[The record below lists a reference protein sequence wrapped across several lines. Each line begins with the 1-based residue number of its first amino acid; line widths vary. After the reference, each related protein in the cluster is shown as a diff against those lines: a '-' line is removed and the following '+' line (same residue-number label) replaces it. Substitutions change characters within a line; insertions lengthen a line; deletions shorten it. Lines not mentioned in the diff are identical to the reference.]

1 MLMQSLQVLLVP
13 LVFVFVTYYAG
24 NKWGSKAG
32 YLSFIALAYSTFLTL
47 VAGWQGGSQEFYN
60 WSPIGLF
67 GLKLDGLSIPLL
79 FIIALLCTLMSLYSI
94 PYMAH
99 IIGADTKQFGL
110 YYALLLL
117 YSIGMMGAVMA
128 TNLIEFYL
136 FFELMLIPSYFLI
149 ARWGYGDRD
158 RISFMYFM
166 WTHIGALSF
175 LAGILWL
182 GFLAGTPGQPV
193 FDLEK
198 IVASAIPQDL
208 RLWVTILMVVGL
220 LVKMA
225 AFGLHIW
232 LPHAHA
238 EAPTPISAL
247 LSPAMIGIGGYAI
260 VRIVMST
267 LPTAFFQISLALTIW
282 AVVTMLYGGAMALV
296 QDDIKRLLAYS
307 SISQM
312 GYILLG
318 ISSFQ
323 ILGVSG
329 SMFQFVS
336 HGLGKG
342 ILFMVAGAI
351 ILQTHGLRSIS
362 RMGGLAS
369 KMPITT
375 TATLLGFLTIM
386 GIPPTTG
393 FISEFLIFAGS
404 FNEGFA
410 LGSMLRLALSALA
423 VISTALT
430 AGYSLWAVKRIFFGT
445 LPAELNGV
453 TEAPWTITGP
463 LLVLGS
469 ISLVIGIF
477 PDLVE
482 HLLLPAVKLI
492 LGG

>member
-1 MLMQSLQVLLVP
+1 MQVLQILLVP
-13 LVFVFVTYYAG
+13 LVFVFVVYAAG
-24 NKWGSKAG
+24 VRWGAKAG
-32 YLSFIALAYSTFLTL
+32 WFSFAALGYSTFLTL
-47 VAGWQGGSQEFYN
+47 LAGWQGGVQEFYD

-67 GLKLDGLSIPLL
+67 GLKADGLSIPIL
-79 FIIALLCTLMSLYSI
+79 FTIALLCTLMSIYSI
-94 PYMAH
+94 PYMQH
-99 IIGADTKQFGL
+99 VIGDEKREFGL
-110 YYALLLL
+110 YYALLTL
-117 YSIGMMGAVMA
+117 YSVGMMGAVLA

-149 ARWGYGDRD
+149 AKWGYGDRD

-175 LAGILWL
+175 LAGILSIGYL
-182 GFLAGTPGQPV
+182 SGS
-193 FDLEK
+193 FDLAK
-198 IVASAIPQDL
+198 IVASTIPANL
-208 RLWVTILMVVGL
+208 RLFIVGLMVLGL

-260 VRIVMST
+260 VRLVMT
-267 LPTAFFQISLALTIW
+267 ILPTAFFEISTVLAIW
-282 AVVTMLYGGAMALV
+282 AIVTMFYGGAMALV

-307 SISQM
+307 SVSQM

-323 ILGVSG
+323 VLGVSG
-329 SMFQFVS
+329 SMFQYVT

-342 ILFMVAGAI
+342 ILFMVAGTI
-351 ILQTHGLRSIS
+351 IMQAHGLRSIS
-362 RMGGLAS
+362 KMGGLAS
-369 KMPITT
+369 KMPITA
-375 TATLLGFLTIM
+375 TAAIIGFLTIM

-404 FNEGFA
+404 FNQAFA
-410 LGSMLRLALSALA
+410 ANSMLRIALSFLG
-423 VISTALT
+423 VVSTALT
-430 AGYSLWAVKRIFFGT
+430 AGYSLWAVKRIFFGK
-445 LPAELNGV
+445 LPDELNNV
-453 TEAPWTITGP
+453 TEAPWVVTGP
-463 LLVLGS
+463 LLVLAA
-469 ISLVIGIF
+469 ISLILGIY

-482 HLLLPAVKLI
+482 KLLLPAVKMI

>member
-1 MLMQSLQVLLVP
+1 MQNLQILVVP
-13 LVFVFVTYYAG
+13 LLFVFVTYFAG
-24 NKWGSKAG
+24 LKWGAKAG
-32 YLSFIALAYSTFLTL
+32 WLAFIPLAYSTGLTL
-47 VAGWQGGSQEFYN
+47 LAGWLGGVQEFYS

-67 GLKLDGLSIPLL
+67 GLNADGLSVPIL
-79 FIIALLCTLMSLYSI
+79 FTISLLCTLMSIYSI
-94 PYMAH
+94 PYMQH
-99 IIGADTKQFGL
+99 IIGEDRKQFGL

-117 YSIGMMGAVMA
+117 YSVGMMGAVLA

-166 WTHIGALSF
+166 WTHIGALAF
-175 LAGILWL
+175 LAGILSVGYL
-182 GFLAGTPGQPV
+182 SGT
-193 FDLEK
+193 FDLAK
-198 IVASAIPQDL
+198 IVAGTLPANL
-208 RLWVTILMVVGL
+208 RVWIVGLMVVGL

-260 VRIVMST
+260 VRLVMT
-267 LPTAFFQISLALTIW
+267 ILPTAFFQISTALAVW
-282 AVVTMLYGGAMALV
+282 AVVTMFYGGTMALV

-307 SISQM
+307 SVSQM

-323 ILGVSG
+323 VLGVSG
-329 SMFQFVS
+329 SMFQYVT

-351 ILQTHGLRSIS
+351 IMQTHGLRSIS
-362 RMGGLAS
+362 KMGGLAS

-375 TATLLGFLTIM
+375 IAAIIGFLTIM

-404 FNEGFA
+404 FNQAFA
-410 LGSMLRLALSALA
+410 LNSMIRIGLSFLG
-423 VISTALT
+423 VVSTALT
-430 AGYSLWAVKRIFFGT
+430 AGYSLWAVKRIFFGK
-445 LPAELNGV
+445 LPDELGNV
-453 TEAPWTITGP
+453 TEASGIVTGP
-463 LLVLGS
+463 LLVLAT
-469 ISLVIGIF
+469 ISVVLGIF

-482 HLLLPAVKLI
+482 KLLLPSIKMI

>member
-1 MLMQSLQVLLVP
+1 MFGQILQILLVP
-13 LVFVFVTYYAG
+13 FVSVFITYFVG
-24 NKWGSKAG
+24 VRWGAKAG
-32 YLSFIALAYSTFLTL
+32 WIAFAALAYSTLLTVL
-47 VAGWQGGSQEFYN
+47 TGWQGGGQEFYD
-60 WSPIGLF
+60 WRPIGLF
-67 GLKLDGLSIPLL
+67 GFNADGLSIPIL
-79 FIIALLCTLMSLYSI
+79 FTIVLLCALISIYSI

-99 IIGADTKQFGL
+99 VIGSEEKQFGL

-117 YSIGMMGAVMA
+117 YAVGMMGAVLA

-149 ARWGYGDRD
+149 AKWGYGDRD

-166 WTHIGALSF
+166 WTHIGALAF

-182 GFLAGTPGQPV
+182 WSLTGT
-193 FDLEK
+193 FDLQN
-198 IVASAIPQDL
+198 ILTSSIPANLRVWVAS
-208 RLWVTILMVVGL
+208 LMVIGL

-260 VRIVMST
+260 VRIVMT
-267 LPTAFFQISLALTIW
+267 TMPLALSYISTVLALW
-282 AVVTMLYGGAMALV
+282 AVVTMFYGGMMALV

-318 ISSFQ
+318 ISSVNV
-323 ILGVSG
+323 LGVSG
-329 SMFQFVS
+329 SMMQYVS

-342 ILFMVAGAI
+342 ILFMAAGAI
-351 ILQTHGLRSIS
+351 IMQAHGLRSI
-362 RMGGLAS
+362 RKMGGLAS

-375 TATLLGFLTIM
+375 AAALIGFITIM
-386 GIPPTTG
+386 GIPPTSG
-393 FISEFLIFAGS
+393 FISEFLIFLGS
-404 FNEGFA
+404 FQEAFTLA
-410 LGSMLRLALSALA
+410 SPLRLIISCLA
-423 VISTALT
+423 VVSTALT
-430 AGYSLWAVKRIFFGT
+430 AGYALWTVKRVFFGQ
-445 LPAELNGV
+445 LPAELENIH
-453 TEAPWTITGP
+453 EPPWTVTGP
-463 LLVLGS
+463 LIVLAA
-469 ISLVIGIF
+469 ISVIIGIF

-482 HLLLPAVKLI
+482 RFLLPSIKAI

>member
-1 MLMQSLQVLLVP
+1 LYMQIIQILLVP
-13 LVFVFVTYYAG
+13 FVFVFITYAAG
-24 NKWGSKAG
+24 VRWGPKAG
-32 YLSFIALAYSTFLTL
+32 WLSFVALAYSTFLTL
-47 VAGWQGGSQEFYN
+47 FAGWQGGVQEFYD
-60 WSPIGLF
+60 WRPIGLF
-67 GLKLDGLSIPLL
+67 GLNADGLSVPIL
-79 FIIALLCTLMSLYSI
+79 FTIALLCTLMSIYSI
-94 PYMAH
+94 PYMHH
-99 IIGADTKQFGL
+99 IIGDDKKQFGL

-117 YSIGMMGAVMA
+117 YSVGMMGAVLA

-149 ARWGYGDRD
+149 AKWGYGDRD

-166 WTHIGALSF
+166 WTHIGALTF
-175 LAGILWL
+175 LAGILSIGYL
-182 GFLAGTPGQPV
+182 SGT
-193 FDLEK
+193 FDLQK
-198 IVASAIPQDL
+198 IVMANLPVNL
-208 RLWVTILMVVGL
+208 RTWIVVLMVVGL

-260 VRIVMST
+260 VRIVMT
-267 LPTAFFQISLALTIW
+267 VLPGAFFEISIALSIW
-282 AVVTMLYGGAMALV
+282 AVVTMFYGGAMALV

-329 SMFQFVS
+329 SMFQYVT

-342 ILFMVAGAI
+342 ILFMMAGAI
-351 ILQTHGLRSIS
+351 IMQAHGLRSIGK
-362 RMGGLAS
+362 MGGLAY
-369 KMPITT
+369 KMPITA
-375 TATLLGFLTIM
+375 TAALIGFLTIM

-404 FNEGFA
+404 FKEAFT
-410 LGSMLRLALSALA
+410 LDSMLRIALSFLG
-423 VISTALT
+423 VVSTAIT
-430 AGYSLWAVKRIFFGT
+430 AGYSLWAVKRIFFGK
-445 LPAELNGV
+445 LPEELSNV
-453 TEAPWTITGP
+453 TEAPWVVTGP
-463 LLVLGS
+463 LLVLAVV
-469 ISLVIGIF
+469 SLILGVY

-482 HLLLPAVKLI
+482 RLLLPSVKMI
-492 LGG
+492 VGG

>member
-1 MLMQSLQVLLVP
+1 MYMQLLQILVVP
-13 LVFVFVTYYAG
+13 LAFVFVTYYAG
-24 NKWGSKAG
+24 TKWGSKAG
-32 YLSFIALAYSTFLTL
+32 WLSFFALAYSTFLIL
-47 VAGWQGGSQEFYN
+47 LAGWQGGVQEFYP
-60 WSPIGLF
+60 WRPIGLF
-67 GLKLDGLSIPLL
+67 GLNADGLSIPIL
-79 FIIALLCTLMSLYSI
+79 FTIALLCTLMSLYSM
-94 PYMAH
+94 PYMRH
-99 IIGADTKQFGL
+99 IIGENKPQFGL

-117 YSIGMMGAVMA
+117 YSTGMMGAVLA

-149 ARWGYGDRD
+149 AKWGYGDRD

-166 WTHIGALSF
+166 WTHIGALAF
-175 LAGILWL
+175 LVGILSIGYL
-182 GFLAGTPGQPV
+182 TGS
-193 FDLEK
+193 FDLATIATETIPANLRGI
-198 IVASAIPQDL
+198 IV
-208 RLWVTILMVVGL
+208 VLMVVGL

-260 VRIVMST
+260 VRIVMYV
-267 LPTAFFQISLALTIW
+267 LPTAFFEISTALSVW
-282 AVVTMLYGGAMALV
+282 AVITMFYGGAMALV

-307 SISQM
+307 SVSQM

-318 ISSFQ
+318 ISSVQ
-323 ILGVSG
+323 VLGVSG
-329 SMFQFVS
+329 AMFQYVT

-362 RMGGLAS
+362 KMGGLAS
-369 KMPITT
+369 KMPITA
-375 TATLLGFLTIM
+375 TAALIGFLTIM

-393 FISEFLIFAGS
+393 FISEFLIFAGAFKS
-404 FNEGFA
+404 AFA
-410 LGSMLRLALSALA
+410 LNSMFRVALSMLG

-430 AGYSLWAVKRIFFGT
+430 AGYSLWAVKRIFFGK
-445 LPAELNGV
+445 LPDELSTVSEPPMTV
-453 TEAPWTITGP
+453 TVP
-463 LLVLGS
+463 LLVLAVVS
-469 ISLVIGIF
+469 VVLGIF

-482 HLLLPAVKLI
+482 HMLLPAVKVI
-492 LGG
+492 AGG

>member
-1 MLMQSLQVLLVP
+1 LYMQVLQIILVP
-13 LVFVFVTYYAG
+13 LVFVFIAYAG
-24 NKWGSKAG
+24 GVRWGAKAG
-32 YLSFIALAYSTFLTL
+32 WFSFAALGYSTFLTL
-47 VAGWQGGSQEFYN
+47 VAGWQGGAEEFYN

-67 GLKLDGLSIPLL
+67 GLKADGLSIPIL
-79 FIIALLCTLMSLYSI
+79 FTIALLCTLMSIYSI
-94 PYMAH
+94 PYMQH
-99 IIGADTKQFGL
+99 IIGDDRRQFGL
-110 YYALLLL
+110 YYALLTL
-117 YSIGMMGAVMA
+117 YSVGMMGAVLA

-149 ARWGYGDRD
+149 AKWGYGDRD

-175 LAGILWL
+175 LAGILSIGYL
-182 GFLAGTPGQPV
+182 TGS
-193 FDLEK
+193 FDLAK
-198 IVASAIPQDL
+198 IIASTIPANF
-208 RLWVTILMVVGL
+208 RLLIVTLMVVGL

-260 VRIVMST
+260 VRLVMT
-267 LPTAFFQISLALTIW
+267 ILPTAFFGISVLLSIW
-282 AVVTMLYGGAMALV
+282 AVVTMFYGGAMALV

-307 SISQM
+307 SVSQM
-312 GYILLG
+312 GYILFG

-329 SMFQFVS
+329 SMFQYVT

-342 ILFMVAGAI
+342 ILFMVAGTI
-351 ILQTHGLRSIS
+351 IMQAHGLRSIS
-362 RMGGLAS
+362 KMGGLAS
-369 KMPITT
+369 KMPITA
-375 TATLLGFLTIM
+375 TAAIIGFLTIM

-404 FNEGFA
+404 FNEAFA
-410 LGSMLRLALSALA
+410 TNSMLRIALSFLG
-423 VISTALT
+423 VVSTALT

-445 LPAELNGV
+445 LPDELNNV
-453 TEAPWTITGP
+453 VEAPLVVTGP
-463 LLVLGS
+463 LLVLGAV
-469 ISLVIGIF
+469 SLILGIY

-482 HLLLPAVKLI
+482 KLLLPAVKMI

>member
-1 MLMQSLQVLLVP
+1 MYMQLLQILVIP
-13 LVFVFVTYYAG
+13 LIFVFVSYYAG
-24 NKWGSKAG
+24 TRWGAKAG
-32 YLSFIALAYSTFLTL
+32 WVSFIALAYSTILTL
-47 VAGWQGGSQEFYN
+47 VAGWQGGVQEFYD
-60 WSPIGLF
+60 WRPIGLF
-67 GLKLDGLSIPLL
+67 GLNADGLSVPIL
-79 FIIALLCTLMSLYSI
+79 FTIALLCTLMSVYSM
-94 PYMAH
+94 PYMSH
-99 IIGADTKQFGL
+99 IIGENKKQFGL

-117 YSIGMMGAVMA
+117 YSVGMMGAVLA

-149 ARWGYGDRD
+149 AKWGYGDRD

-166 WTHIGALSF
+166 WTHIGALAF
-175 LAGILWL
+175 LVGILALGYLAGS
-182 GFLAGTPGQPV
+182 
-193 FDLEK
+193 FDLATIATETLPANLMGI
-198 IVASAIPQDL
+198 IV
-208 RLWVTILMVVGL
+208 VLMVTGL

-260 VRIVMST
+260 VRIVMYL
-267 LPTAFFQISLALTIW
+267 LPSAFFALSTALTVW
-282 AVVTMLYGGAMALV
+282 AVITMFYGGAMALV

-318 ISSFQ
+318 ISSVQ
-323 ILGVSG
+323 VLGVSG
-329 SMFQFVS
+329 AMFQYVT

-351 ILQTHGLRSIS
+351 ILQAHGVRSIS
-362 RMGGLAS
+362 KMGGLAS
-369 KMPITT
+369 KMPITA
-375 TATLLGFLTIM
+375 TAALIGFLTIM

-393 FISEFLIFAGS
+393 FISEFLIFAGA
-404 FNEGFA
+404 FKEAFA
-410 LGSMLRLALSALA
+410 VSSMLRTTLSALG

-430 AGYSLWAVKRIFFGT
+430 AGYSLWTVKRIFFGK
-445 LPAELNGV
+445 LPDELSNV
-453 TEAPWTITGP
+453 TEPPITVTGP
-463 LLVLGS
+463 LLVLAI
-469 ISLVIGIF
+469 ISVVLGIF

-482 HLLLPAVKLI
+482 HMLLPAVKAI
-492 LGG
+492 VGG

>member
-1 MLMQSLQVLLVP
+1 MYMQILQILLVP
-13 LVFVFVTYYAG
+13 LVFVFIAYYAG
-24 NKWGSKAG
+24 VKWGSKAG
-32 YLSFIALAYSTFLTL
+32 YLSFLALAYSTLLTL
-47 VAGWQGGSQEFYN
+47 LAASQGGLQEYYN
-60 WSPIGLF
+60 WSPIGIF
-67 GLKLDGLSIPLL
+67 GLNADGLSIPIL
-79 FIIALLCTLMSLYSI
+79 FTIALLCALMSIFSI

-99 IIGADTKQFGL
+99 IIGDQTQQFGL

-117 YSIGMMGAVMA
+117 YSVGMMGAVLA

-166 WTHIGALSF
+166 WTHIGALVF
-175 LAGILWL
+175 LAGVLWMWTL
-182 GFLAGTPGQPV
+182 SGT
-193 FDLEK
+193 FDLSLLLT
-198 IVASAIPQDL
+198 AAIPQEY
-208 RLWVTILMVVGL
+208 RLWLTILMVSGL

-260 VRIVMST
+260 VRIVMTT
-267 LPTAFFQISLALTIW
+267 LPTAFFQISVALTVW

-329 SMFQFVS
+329 SMFQYVS

-342 ILFMVAGAI
+342 ILFMVAGTI
-351 ILQTHGLRSIS
+351 ILQTHGLRSIA
-362 RMGGLAS
+362 RLGGLAA
-369 KMPITT
+369 KMPITA
-375 TATLLGFLTIM
+375 TAALLGFLTIM
-386 GIPPTTG
+386 GIPFTSG
-393 FISEFLIFAGS
+393 FVSEFLIFAGS

-410 LGSMLRLALSALA
+410 LNSMLRVALSAVA
-423 VISTALT
+423 VVSTALT
-430 AGYSLWAVKRIFFGT
+430 AGYSLWAVRRIFFGP
-445 LPAELNGV
+445 LRAELSGV
-453 TEAPWTITGP
+453 REAPWTITGP
-463 LLVLGS
+463 LLVLGAT
-469 ISLVIGIF
+469 SLIIGVY

-482 HLLLPAVKLI
+482 RLLLPAVRMI

>member
-1 MLMQSLQVLLVP
+1 
-13 LVFVFVTYYAG
+13 
-24 NKWGSKAG
+24 
-32 YLSFIALAYSTFLTL
+32 
-47 VAGWQGGSQEFYN
+47 
-60 WSPIGLF
+60 
-67 GLKLDGLSIPLL
+67 
-79 FIIALLCTLMSLYSI
+79 
-94 PYMAH
+94 
-99 IIGADTKQFGL
+99 
-110 YYALLLL
+110 
-117 YSIGMMGAVMA
+117 
-128 TNLIEFYL
+128 
-136 FFELMLIPSYFLI
+136 MLIPSYFLI

-158 RISFMYFM
+158 KISFMYFM

-182 GFLAGTPGQPV
+182 GFLAGT
-193 FDLEK
+193 FDLGK
-198 IVASAIPQDL
+198 IIATTIPADL
-208 RLWVTILMVVGL
+208 RIWITILMVAGL

-260 VRIVMST
+260 VRLVMTT

-329 SMFQFVS
+329 SMFQYVS

-351 ILQTHGLRSIS
+351 ILQAHGLRSIG

-369 KMPITT
+369 RMPITT
-375 TATLLGFLTIM
+375 VAALIGVLTIM
-386 GIPPTTG
+386 GIPPTAG

-404 FNEGFA
+404 FNQGFA
-410 LGSMLRLALSALA
+410 SSSMLRVTLSALA
-423 VISTALT
+423 VVSTALT
-430 AGYSLWAVKRIFFGT
+430 AGYSLWAIRRIFFGP
-445 LPAELNGV
+445 LPTELNDV
-453 TEAPWTITGP
+453 SEPPWTITGP
-463 LLVLGS
+463 LFVLS
-469 ISLVIGIF
+469 VISVVLGIF

-482 HLLLPAVKLI
+482 GLIQPAIKVI
-492 LGG
+492 LGA

>member
-1 MLMQSLQVLLVP
+1 MYMQLLQILLVP
-13 LVFVFVTYYAG
+13 LLFVFITYAAG
-24 NKWGSKAG
+24 IRWGAKAG
-32 YLSFIALAYSTFLTL
+32 WLAFAALAYSTFLTL
-47 VAGWQGGSQEFYN
+47 LAGSQGGVQEYYN

-67 GLKLDGLSIPLL
+67 GFNADGLSVPIL
-79 FIIALLCTLMSLYSI
+79 FTIALLCTLMSIYSI
-94 PYMAH
+94 PYMQH
-99 IIGADTKQFGL
+99 IIGDDKKQFGL
-110 YYALLLL
+110 FYVLFML
-117 YSIGMMGAVMA
+117 YSVGMMGAVLA

-149 ARWGYGDRD
+149 AKWGYGDRD

-175 LAGILWL
+175 LAGILSVGYL
-182 GFLAGTPGQPV
+182 SGFQ
-193 FDLEK
+193 FDLAK
-198 IVASAIPQDL
+198 IVASAIPANL
-208 RLWVTILMVVGL
+208 RIWIVSLMVVGL

-260 VRIVMST
+260 VRLVMT
-267 LPTAFFQISLALTIW
+267 ILPTAFFEISTALAIW
-282 AVVTMLYGGAMALV
+282 AVVTMFYGGAMALV

-307 SISQM
+307 SVSQM

-318 ISSFQ
+318 ISSVQ
-323 ILGVSG
+323 VLGVSG
-329 SMFQFVS
+329 SMFQYVT

-351 ILQTHGLRSIS
+351 IMQAHGLRSIGK
-362 RMGGLAS
+362 MGGLAS

-375 TATLLGFLTIM
+375 TAAIIGFLTIM

-404 FNEGFA
+404 FNEAFA
-410 LGSMLRLALSALA
+410 LNSMLRIGLSFLG
-423 VISTALT
+423 VVSTALT
-430 AGYSLWAVKRIFFGT
+430 AGYSLWAVKRIFFGK
-445 LPAELNGV
+445 LPDELSNV
-453 TEAPWTITGP
+453 TEAPWTVTGP
-463 LLVLGS
+463 LLVLAA
-469 ISLVIGIF
+469 ISLVLGIY

-482 HLLLPAVKLI
+482 KLLLPVVKMI